1 MAAKKPE
8 AEAEAPKKKGKLL
21 IIVSA
26 LVVVLGAGG
35 GGAWFFLR
43 SKDAEA
49 HVEEKPKAAL
59 FLPLEMFTVNLVP
72 NDGQPEFVQTGLTL
86 KVEEQQTIDQI
97 KERMPLVR
105 DRILMVLSGKRSADL
120 MPVAGKRKL
129 AEEIAAAVQT
139 VIEPPK
145 PAAPKKAKKA
155 AEEDEEAKGGEEKKS
170 DEAKADEEAEG
181 EEKAAKKKAKAVKVA
196 KAPTIEVLFT
206 SFMIQ

>member
-26 LVVVLGAGG
+26 LVVVLSAGG

-49 HVEEKPKAAL
+49 HVEEKPKPAL
-59 FLPLEMFTVNLVP
+59 FLPLEMFTVNLQP
-72 NDGQPEFVQTGLTL
+72 ANEGTPEFIQTQLTL
-86 KVEEQQTIDQI
+86 KVDEQATIDQI

-105 DRILMVLSGKRSADL
+105 DRVLMVISGKKSAEL
-120 MPVAGKRKL
+120 VPVAGKRKL

-139 VIEPPK
+139 VIDPVK

-155 AEEDEEAKGGEEKKS
+155 EAEDE
-170 DEAKADEEAEG
+170 EAKADEEGKDKEAKGDEDG
-181 EEKAAKKKAKAVKVA
+181 EEAKPKKKAKAVKVA
-196 KAPTIEVLFT
+196 KAPSIEVLFT